1 MTHLI
6 SHRNALVAAAAAAIL
21 PSSAFAV
28 TARQAQGLVDSVVAD
43 INRVIASG
51 KNEAGMI
58 SDFEAIFRR
67 YSDVEYIAGTAL
79 GVDARR
85 ATPGQRTA
93 FVAAFQK
100 YISRRYGRR
109 FREFIGGSITV
120 NGAKTV
126 NNYIEVQTTATLQG
140 QSPFRVDFWV
150 SDRIGRPAF
159 FNIIIEGVNMLNA
172 ERTEIGAMLDQRRG
186 DLDRLIAD
194 LPNV

>member
-6 SHRNALVAAAAAAIL
+6 SRRNALVAAAAAAIL
-21 PSSAFAV
+21 PSAAFAV
-28 TARQAQGLVDSVVAD
+28 STSQAQGLVDSVVAD
-43 INRVIASG
+43 INTVIGSG

-58 SDFEAIFRR
+58 ADFENIFRR

-85 ATPGQRTA
+85 ASASQRQA

-109 FREFIGGSITV
+109 FREFIGGTITV
-120 NGAKTV
+120 NGAKSV
-126 NNYIEVQTTATLQG
+126 NNYIEVQTTATLRG
-140 QSPFRVDFWV
+140 QAPFRVDFWV
-150 SDRIGRPAF
+150 SDRIGRPVF

-172 ERTEIGAMLDQRRG
+172 ERTEVGAMLDQRRG

>member
-1 MTHLI
+1 MAHLI
-6 SHRNALVAAAAAAIL
+6 SRRNALVAAAAAAIL
-21 PSSAFAV
+21 PSAAFAL
-28 TARQAQGLVDSVVAD
+28 TQGQAQGLVDSVVAD
-43 INRVIASG
+43 INSVIASG
-51 KNEAGMI
+51 KSEAGMI
-58 SDFEAIFRR
+58 SDFETIFRR

-85 ATPGQRTA
+85 ASPSQRTA
-93 FVAAFQK
+93 FVAAYQK
-100 YISRRYGRR
+100 YIARTYGRR
-109 FREFIGGSITV
+109 FREFIGGTITV

-126 NNYIEVQTTATLQG
+126 NNYIEIQTTATLRG
-140 QSPFRVDFWV
+140 QAPFRVDFWV

-194 LPNV
+194 LPGA